1 MEMKQSDRLN
11 LRVFAIQTRLREVS
25 AEVSEAK
32 GEAYEI
38 RQQIEEMTVSS
49 LVDGNEPSTE
59 IEGLKV
65 RLDER
70 QALAERQEKEEIR
83 LKSVLLGARRDHLRQ
98 LKQEKPGRW
107 IILE

>member
-11 LRVFAIQTRLREVS
+11 LRVYAIQNRLKEVS
-25 AEVSEAK
+25 TEVSEAK

-38 RQQIEEMTVSS
+38 RQQIEQITVSS
-49 LVDGNEPSTE
+49 LMDGGRPSTE
-59 IEGLKV
+59 VHSLKE

-70 QALAERQEKEEIR
+70 QAQAERQEKEEIR
-83 LKSVLLGARRDHLRQ
+83 LRSVLLGARRDHLRQ
-98 LKQEKPGRW
+98 LKEEKPGRW